1 MAEGGESAA
10 AGEETGLKKQL
21 QKLVKVI
28 LEEDDYGIEIT
39 EEATRI
45 LSRLAAL
52 KLKKPVALGRDD
64 TGLAEKFKGL
74 GLDDAVILSSG
85 QDMIT
90 EADQN
95 HLNSLLNKMYSR
107 FLSDQKDA
115 AKQLRCLIETTP
127 SYRDA
132 FCKLTGAV
140 SILVRPL
147 AGAERMVDTEPEL
160 QEDLI
165 TTVLILSIP
174 ENNKKLVAESP
185 LVLPVLIEAT
195 KYGTIETRRKAAAA
209 FFTLSELDSN
219 KVLIGNS
226 DALLPLLNLLREGP
240 PLAMKDAAS
249 AIFNLCFVTDNIEML
264 TELGAVKLILQKIY
278 DGILVDEL
286 LGILALLSTDHMA
299 IRELEDEDTVKSI
312 LEMIRDCNSEYTKE
326 NCVTILYNVCRR
338 NLSLLAVIWREET
351 KEHTLAELAE
361 TGTAGAKGK
370 ASGILGRIMRAFPPK
385 FPSNLRK

>member
-1 MAEGGESAA
+1 MAERRESAA

-21 QKLVKVI
+21 QKLLKVI

-45 LSRLAAL
+45 LSRLAEL
-52 KLKKPVALGRDD
+52 KQKKRAALGRDD

-74 GLDDAVILSSG
+74 GLDDPVILSSG

-90 EADQN
+90 EAEKIY
-95 HLNSLLNKMYSR
+95 LNK
-107 FLSDQKDA
+107 FLEKMSSGIPSDQKDA
-115 AKQLRCLIETTP
+115 SKQLRCLIETTP
-127 SYRDA
+127 SYGEA
-132 FCKLTGAV
+132 FFKLTGAI

-147 AGAERMVDTEPEL
+147 SGSDRMADTEPEL

-165 TTVLILSIP
+165 TTVLSLSIP

-209 FFTLSELDSN
+209 LFTLSELDSN

-226 DALLPLLNLLREGP
+226 NALLPLLDLLREGP

-249 AIFNLCFVTDNIEML
+249 AIFNQCFVTDNKETL
-264 TELGAVKLILQKIY
+264 TELGAVKLILQKIN
-278 DGILVDEL
+278 DDILVDEM

-299 IRELEDEDTVKSI
+299 IRDLEDENTVKSI
-312 LEMIRDCNSEYTKE
+312 LEIIRESGSEYTKE
-326 NCVTILYNVCRR
+326 NGVTVLYNVCRR
-338 NLSLLAVIWREET
+338 NLFLLAVIREQES
-351 KEHTLAELAE
+351 KNHALAGVAE
-361 TGTAGAKGK
+361 TGKTGARRM
-370 ASGILGRIMRAFPPK
+370 ANGILERIIRVFPPK
-385 FPSNLRK
+385 FPCNLRK